1 MLKSRFIPYIVGGCI
16 VAFLSVSY
24 VGYRTYQNHVEF
36 KAFVSNAHPFNRSI
50 EGGHVHSSNDH
61 THGGE
66 GLPVPLNSNQTG
78 EAGQA
83 GSGHEHGH
91 HLTPSGEYVYE
102 INGIPLYSDTPMSQE
117 EIAVMEWVET
127 GKMTPAVEEQLRLT
141 EIMREQFKLDV
152 IQRVVTPDG
161 TLHQVIVPR
170 DAQYAEGDAI
180 SRSELDP
187 PILEDQKSWWAG
199 TKLIIE
205 GVDYYP
211 PEEYYSIADPYE
223 REEYFNKFTWAIGYG
238 ISMAEV
244 EKKVAQGELDFS
256 LSEDARKHVDQSL
269 AIVERSK
276 MLGPGAPPPLSDKP
290 PVKVSFLPDEGEFAL
305 PGWMRKQELQ
315 ALNVG
320 RSIRRQMGGRTAR
333 ILADGGEASGAI
345 FDEGSLNGDA
355 SGASVRSDNP
365 LSPSDLSGVVES
377 TFTHRSKPGIETSN
391 KAATPPTAEN
401 VETQLREQLSRF
413 DKAQQ
418 LFDKAQQLIGRYGS
432 EEGLRRFR
440 EMHPEAAAQFE
451 RKRRNTRRVAR

>member
-365 LSPSDLSGVVES
+365 LSPSD
-377 TFTHRSKPGIETSN
+377 THRSKPGIETSN
-391 KAATPPTAEN
+391 PKTDGRTNRAHKTATPPTAEN
-401 VETQLREQLSRF
+401 VETQLREQLSR
-413 DKAQQ
+413 
-418 LFDKAQQLIGRYGS
+418 FDKAQQLIGRYGS

>member
-127 GKMTPAVEEQLRLT
+127 GKMTPAVEEQFRFT
-141 EIMREQFKLDV
+141 EMMREQDRLNV

-161 TLHQVIVPR
+161 KLHQVIVPR
-170 DAQYAEGDAI
+170 DEQYAEGDAI
-180 SRSELDP
+180 LRSELDP
-187 PILEDQKSWWAG
+187 PRLGEAARYQKSWWARN
-199 TKLIIE
+199 KLIIE

-269 AIVERSK
+269 AMVERSE
-276 MLGPGAPPPLSDKP
+276 MLALGAPPPLSDKP
-290 PVKVSFLPDEGEFAL
+290 PVKVSFLPDEGVFAL
-305 PGWMRKQELQ
+305 PGWIRKEESQS
-315 ALNVG
+315 LNVG
-320 RSIRRQMGGRTAR
+320 RSI
-333 ILADGGEASGAI
+333 LADGVEASGAI

-365 LSPSDLSGVVES
+365 LSPSDLSGVVEP

-391 KAATPPTAEN
+391 KTVTPPTAEN
-401 VETQLREQLSRF
+401 VETQLREQLSPERF

>member
-269 AIVERSK
+269 AMVERSE
-276 MLGPGAPPPLSDKP
+276 MLALGAPPPLSDKP
-290 PVKVSFLPDEGEFAL
+290 PVKVSFLPDEGVFAL
-305 PGWMRKQELQ
+305 PGWIRKEESQS
-315 ALNVG
+315 LNVG
-320 RSIRRQMGGRTAR
+320 RSI
-333 ILADGGEASGAI
+333 LADGVEASGAI

-365 LSPSDLSGVVES
+365 LSPSDLSGVVEP

-391 KAATPPTAEN
+391 KTVTPPTAEN
-401 VETQLREQLSRF
+401 VETQLREQLSPER
-413 DKAQQ
+413 
-418 LFDKAQQLIGRYGS
+418 FDKAQQLIGRYGS

>member
-36 KAFVSNAHPFNRSI
+36 KAFMSNAHAFNRSI

-127 GKMTPAVEEQLRLT
+127 GKMTPAVEEQFRFT
-141 EIMREQFKLDV
+141 EMMREQDRLNV

-161 TLHQVIVPR
+161 KLHQVIVPR

-187 PILEDQKSWWAG
+187 PILGEAARYQKSWWARN
-199 TKLIIE
+199 KLIIE

-211 PEEYYSIADPYE
+211 PEEYYSMADPYE
-223 REEYFNKFTWAIGYG
+223 REEYFNKFTWSIEHG

-256 LSEDARKHVDQSL
+256 LSEDAKKHVDQRL

-276 MLGPGAPPPLSDKP
+276 MLAPGAPPPLSDKP

-320 RSIRRQMGGRTAR
+320 RS

-451 RKRRNTRRVAR
+451 RRHRNTRRVAR

>member
-1 MLKSRFIPYIVGGCI
+1 
-16 VAFLSVSY
+16 
-24 VGYRTYQNHVEF
+24 
-36 KAFVSNAHPFNRSI
+36 
-50 EGGHVHSSNDH
+50 
-61 THGGE
+61 
-66 GLPVPLNSNQTG
+66 
-78 EAGQA
+78 
-83 GSGHEHGH
+83 
-91 HLTPSGEYVYE
+91 
-102 INGIPLYSDTPMSQE
+102 
-117 EIAVMEWVET
+117 
-127 GKMTPAVEEQLRLT
+127 MTPAVEEQFRFT
-141 EIMREQFKLDV
+141 EMMREQDRLNV

-161 TLHQVIVPR
+161 KLHQVIVPR

-187 PILEDQKSWWAG
+187 PILGEAARYQKSWWARN
-199 TKLIIE
+199 KLIIE

-211 PEEYYSIADPYE
+211 PEEYYSMADPYE
-223 REEYFNKFTWAIGYG
+223 REEYFNKFTWSIEHG

-256 LSEDARKHVDQSL
+256 LSEDAKKHVDQRL

-276 MLGPGAPPPLSDKP
+276 MLAPGAPPPLSDKP

-451 RKRRNTRRVAR
+451 RRHRNTRRVAR

>member
-269 AIVERSK
+269 AMVERSE
-276 MLGPGAPPPLSDKP
+276 MLALGAPPPLSDKP
-290 PVKVSFLPDEGEFAL
+290 PVKVSFLPDEGVFAL
-305 PGWMRKQELQ
+305 PGWIRKEESQS
-315 ALNVG
+315 LNVG
-320 RSIRRQMGGRTAR
+320 RSI
-333 ILADGGEASGAI
+333 LADGVEASGAI

>member
-269 AIVERSK
+269 AMVERSE
-276 MLGPGAPPPLSDKP
+276 MLALGAPPPLSDKP
-290 PVKVSFLPDEGEFAL
+290 PVKVSFLPDEGVFAL
-305 PGWMRKQELQ
+305 PGWIRKEESQS
-315 ALNVG
+315 LNVG
-320 RSIRRQMGGRTAR
+320 RSI
-333 ILADGGEASGAI
+333 LADGVEASGAI

-365 LSPSDLSGVVES
+365 LSPSDLSGVVEP

-391 KAATPPTAEN
+391 KTVTPPTAEN
-401 VETQLREQLSRF
+401 VETQLREQLSPERF

>member
-16 VAFLSVSY
+16 IAFLSVSY

-36 KAFVSNAHPFNRSI
+36 KAFMSNGHPFNRSI

-117 EIAVMEWVET
+117 AIEQREWVRT

-141 EIMREQFKLDV
+141 EIMREQYKLDV

-170 DAQYAEGDAI
+170 DAQYVEGDAI

-211 PEEYYSIADPYE
+211 PEEYYSIADPHE

-256 LSEDARKHVDQSL
+256 LSEEAKKHVDRQL
-269 AIVERSK
+269 AMVERSE
-276 MLGPGAPPPLSDKP
+276 MLALGAPPPLSDKP
-290 PVKVSFLPDEGEFAL
+290 PVKVSFLPDEGVFAL
-305 PGWMRKQELQ
+305 PGWIRKEESQS
-315 ALNVG
+315 LNVG
-320 RSIRRQMGGRTAR
+320 RS

-451 RKRRNTRRVAR
+451 RKHRNTRRVAR